1 MTALEPSTRQPWEK
15 QPKETSAA
23 FQAFAYFRDLGP
35 QRSQRQVAEWLI
47 ETNPRRTS
55 TNVDNVRRNV
65 AVWSSKYHWMD
76 RVAAYELHSD
86 RAEVAARE
94 QAAALMRARHLETAE
109 AFLDAVRV
117 RVLGREFPN
126 GENAEPLDPG
136 AIADWS
142 EAARLF
148 ETGVKQERLARGL
161 PSDISQI
168 LSMLP
173 ASTVKRLVYDIVEA
187 GLPFVPEEAQ
197 SAFLSA
203 IEEVCRNA

>member
-1 MTALEPSTRQPWEK
+1 MSIAVPDRQPWER

-23 FQAFAYFRDLGP
+23 FQAFAYYRDLGT
-35 QRSQRQVAEWLI
+35 QRSLRQVAEWLI
-47 ETNPRRTS
+47 ETNPRRTTTS
-55 TNVDNVRRNV
+55 VENVRRNV
-65 AVWSSKYHWMD
+65 AKWSTNDHWQERID
-76 RVAAYELHSD
+76 AYELHND
-86 RAEVAARE
+86 RAALQARE
-94 QAAALMRARHLETAE
+94 QAAAEMRARHLETSE
-109 AFLDAVRV
+109 AFLAAVRT

-126 GENAEPLDPG
+126 GENVEPLDPA
-136 AIADWS
+136 AITDWS

-161 PSDISQI
+161 PTDISQI
-168 LSMLP
+168 LSLLP